1 MQVPNS
7 EEVVRDMRL
16 IGVVHLMALP
26 GAPRF
31 AGSMADVLEAAM
43 RDAAALAEGGADGII
58 VENFGDVPFRAGRVD
73 AETVAAMTL
82 AVERV
87 AGEAGL
93 PIGVNVLRNDAASA
107 LGIAAATG
115 ASFIRVNVHSGAAVC
130 DQGVIGGRADETLRL
145 RAALFPDPV
154 TRPAILAD
162 VHVKHAAPL
171 GESELGRAALDTHLR
186 GLADG
191 LIVSGSG
198 TGSGVRVEDLARVR
212 EVLAEVP
219 LFVGSGFTP
228 ESAPELLAAGGAS
241 LGAIVGTY
249 LKEDGD
255 VTRPVDP
262 ERVAAVAACLRG

>member
-1 MQVPNS
+1 MQSSNS
-7 EEVVRDMRL
+7 QEAVLGLRL
-16 IGVVHLMALP
+16 IGVVHLLPLP

-31 AGSMADVLEAAM
+31 SGSMAAVLEAAM

-87 AGEAGL
+87 SAEAQL

-115 ASFIRVNVHSGAAVC
+115 ASFVRVNVHAGAAVC

-171 GESELGRAALDTHLR
+171 GASEIGRAALDTHLR

-191 LIVSGSG
+191 LIVSGGG
-198 TGSGVRVEDLARVR
+198 TGSGVDVGDIERVR
-212 EVLAEVP
+212 AVLPDVP
-219 LFVGSGFTP
+219 LFIGSGFTP
-228 ESAPELLAAGGAS
+228 ANAAQLIAAGKRPF
-241 LGAIVGTY
+241 GAIVGTY

-255 VTRPVDP
+255 VARPVDP
-262 ERVAAVAACLRG
+262 ARVAAVAACFTG